1 MINLYAFNIRT
12 PMIYRANSG
21 RRNSSRM
28 ILDLNTLL
36 LRVDRKFR
44 QEIKKETADLNNTI
58 DQMALTNIYC
68 MYVCILYESHS
79 VASDALQPW
88 TIHFMEFS
96 RPEF

>member
-1 MINLYAFNIRT
+1 MINIYALNIRT
-12 PMIYRANSG
+12 PMLYRANSG

-58 DQMALTNIYC
+58 DQMDLTNIY
-68 MYVCILYESHS
+68 Y
-79 VASDALQPW
+79 W
-88 TIHFMEFS
+88 TIWT
-96 RPEF
+96 

>member
-1 MINLYAFNIRT
+1 MNKSLHNDRGPIQQEAITMINLYAFNIRT

-58 DQMALTNIYC
+58 DQMDLTNIY
-68 MYVCILYESHS
+68 Y
-79 VASDALQPW
+79 W
-88 TIHFMEFS
+88 TIWT
-96 RPEF
+96 